1 MRKIWTIEV
10 LRILKKIKLEE
21 RERELEFEGERERV
35 SNGRE
40 KEERKRKRKRK
51 KEKEKKK
58 KKKMI
63 FYTFRPEINQ
73 NLYKCPSKLFL
84 FAPKILVII

>member
-10 LRILKKIKLEE
+10 LRILKKNKIRGE
-21 RERELEFEGERERV
+21 REGELEFEGERERV

-40 KEERKRKRKRK
+40 KEERKRKRK

-63 FYTFRPEINQ
+63 FYTFRPQINQ

>member
-21 RERELEFEGERERV
+21 RERELEFEGERERE

-40 KEERKRKRKRK
+40 KKERKRKRK

-63 FYTFRPEINQ
+63 FYTFRPQINQ

>member
-1 MRKIWTIEV
+1 M
-10 LRILKKIKLEE
+10 
-21 RERELEFEGERERV
+21 

-40 KEERKRKRKRK
+40 KEERKRKRK

>member
-40 KEERKRKRKRK
+40 KEERKRKRK